1 MKIELIAAGTKP
13 PRWIHEGFETYQ
25 KRIKG
30 DCQLTLKEFSIA
42 KRHKSGA
49 IAQYHQEEERLIRD
63 QLQPRA
69 LMVALDKSGR
79 SFSTEALA
87 ASMASW
93 MQVYPV
99 VQCLIGGPDGLPPQ
113 LINDAGLTLSFS
125 PMTFPH
131 FLMRVLFAEQ
141 LYRAWSV
148 IHMHPYHK

>member
-79 SFSTEALA
+79 SFSTETLA

-93 MQVYPV
+93 MQEYPV
-99 VQCLIGGPDGLPPQ
+99 VQCLIGGPDGLAPQ

-148 IHMHPYHK
+148 VHMHPYHK

>member
-30 DCQLTLKEFSIA
+30 DCQLTLKEFPVA

-69 LMVALDKSGR
+69 LIVALDKSGR

-87 ASMASW
+87 ASMESW
-93 MQVYPV
+93 MQEYPV
-99 VQCLIGGPDGLPPQ
+99 VQCLIGGPDGLAPQ

>member
-30 DCQLTLKEFSIA
+30 DCQLTLKEFSVA

-69 LMVALDKSGR
+69 LIVALDKSGR

-87 ASMASW
+87 ASMESW
-93 MQVYPV
+93 MQEYPV
-99 VQCLIGGPDGLPPQ
+99 VQCLIGGPDGLAPQ

>member
-87 ASMASW
+87 ASMESW
-93 MQVYPV
+93 MQEYPV
-99 VQCLIGGPDGLPPQ
+99 VQCLIGGPDGLAPQ

>member
-30 DCQLTLKEFSIA
+30 DCQLILKEFSVA

-49 IAQYHQEEERLIRD
+49 IAQYHQEEEKLIRD

-79 SFSTEALA
+79 SFSTDGGLRAFHTLHNFEFDVFECNLASCQGLDLRFQAL
-87 ASMASW
+87 
-93 MQVYPV
+93 
-99 VQCLIGGPDGLPPQ
+99 Q
-113 LINDAGLTLSFS
+113 LL
-125 PMTFPH
+125 
-131 FLMRVLFAEQ
+131 RV
-141 LYRAWSV
+141 RD
-148 IHMHPYHK
+148 

>member
-49 IAQYHQEEERLIRD
+49 IAQYHQEEEKLIRD

>member
-93 MQVYPV
+93 MQEYPV
-99 VQCLIGGPDGLPPQ
+99 VQCLIGGPDGLAPQ

-148 IHMHPYHK
+148 IHMHPYHT

>member
-69 LMVALDKSGR
+69 LMAALDKSGR

-87 ASMASW
+87 ASMESW
-93 MQVYPV
+93 MQEYPV
-99 VQCLIGGPDGLPPQ
+99 VQCLIGGPDGLAPQ